1 MRHVI
6 VVLKVVV
13 YDGVVDVVGSD
24 EMFESPGPF
33 FWSSFDI
40 VDLYGGDVD
49 GLSRICARCE
59 ISLYTIDQRY
69 PSYHWSGHYCSLG

>member
-13 YDGVVDVVGSD
+13 YYGVVDVVGSD

-33 FWSSFDI
+33 FWSCLDI
-40 VDLYGGDVD
+40 VGLYGGDVD
-49 GLSRICARCE
+49 GLGRICARCE
-59 ISLYTIDQRY
+59 ISVYTIDQRY
-69 PSYHWSGHYCSLG
+69 PSYHRSGHGCSLS

>member
-13 YDGVVDVVGSD
+13 YYGVVDVVGSD

-33 FWSSFDI
+33 FWSCLDI
-40 VDLYGGDVD
+40 VDLYGGDVN
-49 GLSRICARCE
+49 GLSRI
-59 ISLYTIDQRY
+59 
-69 PSYHWSGHYCSLG
+69 